1 MLQIFFAIVIGLLGL
16 VIWLWRVAVRDA
28 RRNGTSPRE
37 ELTGICA
44 AAVDQTVRK
53 NRNKAEIVLL
63 IGRHE
68 ELTNADIRKHTGFS
82 RRSVVRY
89 MSELERDGKVEQVG
103 VTGRSVTYRRANS

>member
-1 MLQIFFAIVIGLLGL
+1 MLQILFAIVIGLLG
-16 VIWLWRVAVRDA
+16 VVTWLWRMAVRDA

-53 NRNKAEIVLL
+53 SRNKAEIVLL
-63 IGRHE
+63 LEQHE

-89 MSELERDGKVEQVG
+89 MSELEREGKVEQMG
-103 VTGRSVTYRRANS
+103 ESGRFVTYRRK